1 LLHDILSA
9 AWDLKQKSTV
19 IPPHRGIHAALQLIT
34 LYEETYRET
43 YVSAKQATAIF
54 IDEIFVTCFTIRYF
68 QLRSVSNLVNIVPL
82 FYVMYTPD
90 DGQ

>member
-1 LLHDILSA
+1 MIFPLLSGT
-9 AWDLKQKSTV
+9 WNKKQRWY
-19 IPPHRGIHAALQLIT
+19 PPYRGTHAALQLIT

-43 YVSAKQATAIF
+43 YVSAKHATAIF
-54 IDEIFVTCFTIRYF
+54 IDEIFFTSFTIRYF